1 MEAKSVRNRMSSSV
15 KMKSLTVALTQPNGV
30 QAQVLDHPLART

>member
-1 MEAKSVRNRMSSSV
+1 MGEKSVRNRISSSV
-15 KMKSLTVALTQPNGV
+15 KRKSLTVSFTKLNGV